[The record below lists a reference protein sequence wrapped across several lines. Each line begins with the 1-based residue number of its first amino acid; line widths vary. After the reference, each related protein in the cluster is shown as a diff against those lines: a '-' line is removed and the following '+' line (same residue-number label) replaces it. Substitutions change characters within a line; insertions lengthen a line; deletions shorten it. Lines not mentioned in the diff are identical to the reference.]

1 MKAVCQALG
10 LARSNV
16 HRLLTRPGN
25 WIDARTQRPADVSDA
40 TLLDELKAQ
49 ITELPTYGYRRA
61 CALVNRHR
69 ANTGAA
75 RVNAKRVYRVMA
87 GHALLLPKAPRRRQ
101 SSRPHEGKVAVAHS
115 DVRWCSDG
123 FEIKCDSGQTVT
135 ATFTKDC
142 CDREILAYRA
152 WEGKGLPGEPVREM
166 LIEAVEKRFGG
177 VEGVPSTHAL
187 EFLSDNGSAYIA
199 AETRQ
204 IARQLG
210 LSPVNTPVCSP
221 QSNGMVE
228 SFVNTFKRD
237 YVSRMDLADARTV
250 MAQMAAAFEHFNEVH
265 PHSALKMKSPREFRQ
280 HRAAHQRLAQ
290 IEQTLHCE

>member
-1 MKAVCQALG
+1 MTAVCQALG
-10 LARSNV
+10 LARSNI
-16 HRLLTRPGN
+16 HRLQVRCES
-25 WIDARTQRPADVSDA
+25 WVDARTQRATPVSDA
-40 TLLDELKAQ
+40 TLLDEIKAQ
-49 ITELPTYGYRRA
+49 ITELPTYGYRRT
-61 CALVNRHR
+61 CALVNRHL
-69 ANTGAA
+69 ATTGAP
-75 RVNAKRVYRVMA
+75 RVNAKRVYRMMA
-87 GHALLLPKAPRRRQ
+87 SHALLLPKAPRRRQ
-101 SSRPHEGKVAVAHS
+101 SNRPHEGKVAVAHS

-142 CDREILAYRA
+142 CDREILAFRA

-166 LIEAVEKRFGG
+166 LIEAVEKRFGH
-177 VEGVPSTHAL
+177 VEGVPETHVL
-187 EFLSDNGSAYIA
+187 EFLSDNGGAYIA

-210 LSPVNTPVCSP
+210 LKPVNTPVCSP
-221 QSNGMVE
+221 QSNGMAE

-280 HRAAHQRLAQ
+280 HRAAQQRPAQ
-290 IEQTLHCE
+290 SEQALHCE